1 MYEAWSKLVGDC
13 IDVNRKFIDCLE
25 YIYDNYPVG
34 NLTLIQIMNNSP
46 NHNIAFAVSTLKGID
61 NNFIA
66 LLKKRNSEYC
76 DALNSYK
83 NESDLAKIK
92 VLGYI
97 VGRDNCVLSL
107 RLETLLHALGIEKED
122 YPAVY
127 TEIVQDSKE
136 CLKQLSILVYEQ
148 AVTQNP
154 EPKEEDS
161 DDPVIPDWL
170 NNLDNPD
177 YQMFAATSIDYTAK
191 TSE

>member
-34 NLTLIQIMNNSP
+34 DLTLIQIMNNSP
-46 NHNIAFAVSTLKGID
+46 SHDIAFAVSILKGID

-66 LLKKRNSEYC
+66 LLRKKNSEYY

-83 NESDLAKIK
+83 DESDLTKIK
-92 VLGYI
+92 VLCYM
-97 VGRDNCVLSL
+97 VGRDNRVVSL

-122 YPAVY
+122 YPALY
-127 TEIVQDSKE
+127 TEIIQDSEE
-136 CLKQLSILVYEQ
+136 CLKQLSILVCEQ
-148 AVTQNP
+148 VVTQNP
-154 EPKEEDS
+154 EPKKDDS
-161 DDPVIPDWL
+161 DDPAIPDWL

-177 YQMFAATSIDYTAK
+177 YQMFAATTVNYTAK